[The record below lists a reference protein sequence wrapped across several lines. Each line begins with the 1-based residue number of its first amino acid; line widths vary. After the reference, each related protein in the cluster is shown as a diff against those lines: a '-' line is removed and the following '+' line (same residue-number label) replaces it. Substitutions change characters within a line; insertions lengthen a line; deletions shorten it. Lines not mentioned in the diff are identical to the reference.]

1 MLQKQLDLINHEKI
15 KLRLRSLLNHK
26 ILFFSSIFLIFIS
39 FCLLPT
45 LSSFVV
51 ENNYYNAYS
60 NIKDDDYFL
69 DLGHFNRLEIKDK
82 IEKDKYSKIVSFKY
96 QLNDIYYN
104 VYVSDENINEFYL
117 PFDNLY
123 LDVENKTL
131 INNMFYTNCDF
142 LNEFTFDDKLI
153 KKSEDKLD
161 VNVTNF
167 TNNKYDSLTN
177 FVLII
182 DNDFNYNNYLNNTY
196 CFISSNVNKDIKE
209 VLNNNNVLTGYTI
222 KQNNYE
228 NYAMINNLMSMLLLL
243 PLILV
248 TVISMYVINT
258 LYYKNKLEDKIKSL
272 YYQKKKYYYI
282 DNIIDFLIVYF
293 IPMFLGIITNVII
306 VNIAHLNIYPLF
318 YLMSQLVTL
327 ILFFVFVFRKRK
339 LGRKYD

>member
-1 MLQKQLDLINHEKI
+1 MKKI

-104 VYVSDENINEFYL
+104 VYVSDENISEFYL

-123 LDVENKTL
+123 LDVDNNTL

-196 CFISSNVNKDIKE
+196 CFISSKVNKDIKE

-293 IPMFLGIITNVII
+293 IPMFLGIITNIII

>member
-1 MLQKQLDLINHEKI
+1 MKKI

-104 VYVSDENINEFYL
+104 VYVSDENISEFYL

-123 LDVENKTL
+123 LDVDNNTL

-196 CFISSNVNKDIKE
+196 CFISSKVNKDIKE

-272 YYQKKKYYYI
+272 YYQKKKSYYI

-318 YLMSQLVTL
+318 YLMSQVVTL

>member
-1 MLQKQLDLINHEKI
+1 MKKI

-104 VYVSDENINEFYL
+104 VYVSDENISEFYL

-153 KKSEDKLD
+153 KKSGDKLD
-161 VNVTNF
+161 VQITNF
-167 TNNKYDSLTN
+167 INNKYDSLTN

>member
-1 MLQKQLDLINHEKI
+1 MKKI

-123 LDVENKTL
+123 LDLENKTL

-153 KKSEDKLD
+153 KKSGDKLD
-161 VNVTNF
+161 VQITNF
-167 TNNKYDSLTN
+167 INNKYDSLTN

-282 DNIIDFLIVYF
+282 DNIIDFLMVYF

>member
-1 MLQKQLDLINHEKI
+1 MKKI

-104 VYVSDENINEFYL
+104 VYVSDENISEFYL

-123 LDVENKTL
+123 LDVDNKTL

>member
-1 MLQKQLDLINHEKI
+1 MKKI

-104 VYVSDENINEFYL
+104 VYVSDENISEFYL

-123 LDVENKTL
+123 LDVDNKTL

-161 VNVTNF
+161 VQITNF

>member
-1 MLQKQLDLINHEKI
+1 MKKI

-123 LDVENKTL
+123 LDLENKTL

-153 KKSEDKLD
+153 KKSGDKLD
-161 VNVTNF
+161 VQITNF
-167 TNNKYDSLTN
+167 INNKYDSLTN

-282 DNIIDFLIVYF
+282 DNIIDFLMVYF
-293 IPMFLGIITNVII
+293 IPMFLGIITNIII

-318 YLMSQLVTL
+318 YLMSQVVTL

>member
-1 MLQKQLDLINHEKI
+1 MKKI

-104 VYVSDENINEFYL
+104 VYVSDENISEFYL

-123 LDVENKTL
+123 LDVENNTL

>member
-1 MLQKQLDLINHEKI
+1 MKKI

-104 VYVSDENINEFYL
+104 VYVSDENISEFYL

-123 LDVENKTL
+123 LDVENNTL

-153 KKSEDKLD
+153 KKSGDKLD
-161 VNVTNF
+161 VQITNF
-167 TNNKYDSLTN
+167 INNKYDSLTN

-318 YLMSQLVTL
+318 YLMSQVVTL

>member
-1 MLQKQLDLINHEKI
+1 MKKI

-104 VYVSDENINEFYL
+104 VYVSDENISEFYL

-123 LDVENKTL
+123 LDVENNTL

-318 YLMSQLVTL
+318 YLMSQVVTL

>member
-1 MLQKQLDLINHEKI
+1 MKKI

-104 VYVSDENINEFYL
+104 VYVSDENISEFYL

-123 LDVENKTL
+123 LDVDNKTL

-318 YLMSQLVTL
+318 YLMSQVVTL

>member
-1 MLQKQLDLINHEKI
+1 MKKI

-153 KKSEDKLD
+153 KKSGDKLD
-161 VNVTNF
+161 VQITNF
-167 TNNKYDSLTN
+167 INNKYDSLTN

-282 DNIIDFLIVYF
+282 DNIIDFLMVYF

>member
-1 MLQKQLDLINHEKI
+1 MKKI

-104 VYVSDENINEFYL
+104 VYVSDENISEFYL

-123 LDVENKTL
+123 LDVENNTL

-161 VNVTNF
+161 VQITNF

-318 YLMSQLVTL
+318 YLMSQVVTL

>member
-1 MLQKQLDLINHEKI
+1 MKKI

-104 VYVSDENINEFYL
+104 VYVSDENISEFYL

>member
-1 MLQKQLDLINHEKI
+1 M
-15 KLRLRSLLNHK
+15 
-26 ILFFSSIFLIFIS
+26 
-39 FCLLPT
+39 
-45 LSSFVV
+45 
-51 ENNYYNAYS
+51 
-60 NIKDDDYFL
+60 
-69 DLGHFNRLEIKDK
+69 
-82 IEKDKYSKIVSFKY
+82 
-96 QLNDIYYN
+96 
-104 VYVSDENINEFYL
+104 

-123 LDVENKTL
+123 LDLENKTL

-153 KKSEDKLD
+153 KKSGDKLD
-161 VNVTNF
+161 VQITNF
-167 TNNKYDSLTN
+167 INNKYDSLTN

-282 DNIIDFLIVYF
+282 DNIIDFLMVYF

>member
-1 MLQKQLDLINHEKI
+1 MKKI

-104 VYVSDENINEFYL
+104 VYVSDENISEFYL

-161 VNVTNF
+161 VQITNF

-318 YLMSQLVTL
+318 YLMSQVVTL

>member
-1 MLQKQLDLINHEKI
+1 MKKI

-104 VYVSDENINEFYL
+104 VYVSDENISEFYL

-123 LDVENKTL
+123 LDVDNKTL

-161 VNVTNF
+161 VQITNF

-318 YLMSQLVTL
+318 YLMSQVVTL

>member
-1 MLQKQLDLINHEKI
+1 MKKI

-123 LDVENKTL
+123 LDLENKTL

-153 KKSEDKLD
+153 KKSGDKLD
-161 VNVTNF
+161 VQITNF
-167 TNNKYDSLTN
+167 INNKYDSLTN

-272 YYQKKKYYYI
+272 YYQKKKFYYI
-282 DNIIDFLIVYF
+282 DNIIDFLMVYF
-293 IPMFLGIITNVII
+293 IPMFLGIITNIII

>member
-1 MLQKQLDLINHEKI
+1 MKKI

-104 VYVSDENINEFYL
+104 VYVSDENISEFYL

-153 KKSEDKLD
+153 KKSGDKLD
-161 VNVTNF
+161 VQITNF
-167 TNNKYDSLTN
+167 INNKYDSLTN

-318 YLMSQLVTL
+318 YLMSQVVTL

>member
-1 MLQKQLDLINHEKI
+1 MKKI

-104 VYVSDENINEFYL
+104 VYVSDENISEFYL

-123 LDVENKTL
+123 LDVDNKTL

-153 KKSEDKLD
+153 KKSGDKLD
-161 VNVTNF
+161 VQITNF
-167 TNNKYDSLTN
+167 INNKYDSLTN

-318 YLMSQLVTL
+318 YLMSQVVTL

>member
-1 MLQKQLDLINHEKI
+1 MKKI

-153 KKSEDKLD
+153 KKSGDKLD
-161 VNVTNF
+161 VQITNF
-167 TNNKYDSLTN
+167 INNKYDSLTN

-282 DNIIDFLIVYF
+282 DNIIDFLMVYF
-293 IPMFLGIITNVII
+293 IPMFLGIITNIII

>member
-1 MLQKQLDLINHEKI
+1 MKKI

-123 LDVENKTL
+123 LDLENKTL

-153 KKSEDKLD
+153 KKSGDKLD
-161 VNVTNF
+161 VQITNF
-167 TNNKYDSLTN
+167 INNKYDSLTN

-282 DNIIDFLIVYF
+282 DNIIDFLMVYF
-293 IPMFLGIITNVII
+293 IPMFLGIITNIII

>member
-1 MLQKQLDLINHEKI
+1 MKKI

-104 VYVSDENINEFYL
+104 VYVSDENISEFYL

-318 YLMSQLVTL
+318 YLMSQVVTL

>member
-1 MLQKQLDLINHEKI
+1 MKKI

-104 VYVSDENINEFYL
+104 VYVSDENISEFYL

-123 LDVENKTL
+123 LDVDNKTL

-161 VNVTNF
+161 VNLTNF

-318 YLMSQLVTL
+318 YLMSQVVTL